1 MGEKIVFLDRD
12 GVINKLV
19 ERDGRQ
25 VSPRTFNDF
34 EILPGVPVAIRKLQ
48 ERGFKIVVV
57 TNQPDISRGL
67 MRAYDLEL
75 MHQLVYSLGV
85 ETIRFCPHTEN
96 DNCICRKPRPGL
108 LVEQLR
114 TSKYSPTEIWM
125 IGDNTSD
132 VLAGKA
138 VGAQTVLICSGNDS
152 LGASPD
158 LIANDLLAAV
168 DMVLKKTKR

>member
-19 ERDGRQ
+19 ERDGRM
-25 VSPRTFNDF
+25 VSPRRMEDF
-34 EILPGVPVAIRKLQ
+34 EVFPNAPSAIAKLQ
-48 ERGFKIVVV
+48 EMGFEVVVV

-96 DNCICRKPRPGL
+96 DNCVCRKPRPGL

-114 TSKYSPTEIWM
+114 ASKYPPTEIWM

-158 LIANDLLAAV
+158 STANDLLAAV
-168 DMVLKKTKR
+168 DIVLKKTKR